1 MKRWTEGWKHHG
13 VDSWMEGWI
22 DGQTGGWMKI
32 WVMDKHPF
40 GWEG

>member
-22 DGQTGGWMKI
+22 GGQTGGWMKI